1 MTDTMVNQ
9 VEQDNVNLQ
18 NYWQVLKRRSP
29 VIVLVVGS
37 VMGLSAFYNLRQ
49 KAVYEAQGKL
59 ILNKESGISPLT
71 GLGGKAGEL
80 TGLTNS
86 SNPLETEAEIIRSNP
101 IVEKTIEKLQLK
113 DGQGKPL
120 EIDDFLKSLQ
130 VTSVAGTDV
139 MRLSFRSTSSQQAAN
154 VINTLMNVYLES
166 NVRANRSKATAAR
179 EFLDKQLPQIEKRV
193 VEAEAA
199 LRRFKDQNRVV
210 SLDEEAK
217 VGVEA
222 LRNITEEITKTEAE
236 IKDSTARS
244 LALQNQLRL
253 TTPKAVNIS
262 TISQSTAVQQV
273 LVEYQKVQNELAVLL
288 TRLTEEHPQVVN
300 LRDKEE
306 ALRQQL
312 SKRVTETV
320 GASESLAP
328 KDLQVGQLAQNLTAE
343 LVNSEVT
350 TLALTNRLQ
359 VLRKAFLNQQGRLR
373 VLPKLEQQQ
382 RALERKLQVPQ
393 TTYQQVLKQLQEV
406 EVAEKQQVGNA
417 RIVST
422 ALVPKAAISA
432 SLTRNLALAGFLGTV
447 LGVASALA
455 LESLDKRLKSLTQ
468 VKQLFGYPLLGTIP
482 KLTKKSKNDEV
493 SELATRDN
501 PYSPV
506 SAAFEML
513 MTNLAFTISDKQLQ
527 VVVVSSSVPDEG
539 KSFVAANLAVA
550 KAQMGA
556 KVLLIDAD
564 MRHPRQHHLWE
575 LHNLTGLSN
584 VLVGQNE
591 LSNSAQEALVGLD
604 ILTAGTIPPNPL
616 ALIDS
621 QRMKALL
628 KEAVKEYDF
637 VIIDTPPITAASEA
651 QVLGKLGDGMLL
663 VARPGI
669 LESDAA
675 NVVKAQIQQSGQRM
689 LGIVVNGV
697 TSESSAGHYYH
708 KSYYGG
714 QKLSK
719 KAEKKLLGTGQTV
732 IQ

>member
-37 VMGLSAFYNLRQ
+37 VMGLSAVSNLRQ
-49 KAVYEAQGKL
+49 KPVYEAQGKL

-113 DGQGKPL
+113 DGKGQPL
-120 EIDDFLKSLQ
+120 EIDDFLKNLQ
-130 VTSVAGTDV
+130 VTSVVGTDV

-166 NVRANRSKATAAR
+166 NVRAHRSKATAAR

-199 LRRFKDQNRVV
+199 LRQFKDQNRVV
-210 SLDEEAK
+210 SLDEEAR

-222 LRNITEEITKTEAE
+222 LRNVTDEITKTEAE
-236 IKDSTARS
+236 IKDSKARS

-253 TTPKAVNIS
+253 TTSKAVNIS
-262 TISQSTAVQQV
+262 ALSQSTAVQQV

-312 SKRVTETV
+312 SKRVSETV
-320 GASESLAP
+320 GASESLAT
-328 KDLQVGQLAQNLTAE
+328 KDLQVGQLTQNLTAE

-359 VLRKAFLNQQGRLR
+359 VLRKAFLSQQARLR
-373 VLPKLEQQQ
+373 TLPKLEQQQ

-422 ALVPKAAISA
+422 ALIPKVAISA

-455 LESLDKRLKSLTQ
+455 LESLDKRLKSLAQ

-482 KLTKKSKNDEV
+482 QLTKKSKNDEV

-513 MTNLAFTISDKQLQ
+513 MTNLAFTISDKELQ

-575 LHNLTGLSN
+575 VHNLNGLSN

-591 LSNSAQEALVGLD
+591 LSNSAQETLVGLD

-616 ALIDS
+616 ALVDS
-621 QRMKALL
+621 QRMKALIQ
-628 KEAVKEYDF
+628 EAVKEYDF
-637 VIIDTPPITAASEA
+637 VIIDTPPLTAASEA

-663 VARPGI
+663 VTRPGV

-675 NVVKAQIQQSGQRM
+675 NVAKAQIQQSGQRV
-689 LGIVVNGV
+689 LGMVVNGV

-719 KAEKKLLGTGQTV
+719 KTEKKLLGTGKTV